1 MSRNKLSVYNETFCS
16 PPPLVTSNMS
26 SLVQRE
32 RDTEGFSGNRKKS
45 KRQKKGNSDWFLYLS
60 LYSDSKDGA
69 RTVLLLTLWTLGIY
83 SQYKKHSAYMHVSL
97 CNDYII
103 HKRIEGQKYLTDPRQ
118 SEVKKTENLAHQS
131 TLQCSICSVEDSR
144 IYQAYKD
151 TKPWAVCSGKSE
163 GSVGIYEN
171 FALIW
176 FIFKWQLLYYREL
189 AVICNNDHRRA
200 LSGSND
206 NCVFKVM
213 AVQAIN

>member
-103 HKRIEGQKYLTDPRQ
+103 HKRIEGQKYLTDPRK
-118 SEVKKTENLAHQS
+118 VKSRKQKTWHIKAPYSAQYVQL
-131 TLQCSICSVEDSR
+131 R
-144 IYQAYKD
+144 IPGS
-151 TKPWAVCSGKSE
+151 TKPTKIRSLGQFAVE
-163 GSVGIYEN
+163 RV
-171 FALIW
+171 
-176 FIFKWQLLYYREL
+176 
-189 AVICNNDHRRA
+189 
-200 LSGSND
+200 
-206 NCVFKVM
+206 KV
-213 AVQAIN
+213 V